1 MVDLHAH
8 VLPGIDD
15 GPPDLDATI
24 DLLRAVESDG
34 IDTITATP
42 HVRDDHP
49 DVVPSELAE
58 RVAEVQARAGAEG
71 IGVRVVPGGEVDL
84 AWAMAAD
91 DAALKLVSVGQGGTD
106 LLIETPYGEPPPTL
120 DDLLFSLAVKG
131 YRILLAHPER
141 GPAFQR
147 HPERLRALHDRG
159 VLMQVTAF
167 ALVSPG
173 RPSRSHRLA
182 TQLVRDGLATV
193 LASDAHAVTGGRP
206 AGLSGGARVA
216 AQLVGPERARW
227 LVDDAPR
234 AILAGVP
241 LPPAPDIV
249 ARRSG
254 RLAFWRR

>member
-15 GPPDLDATI
+15 GPPDLDAAVA
-24 DLLRAVESDG
+24 LLRAVEADG
-34 IDTITATP
+34 IETIAATP
-42 HVRDDHP
+42 HVREDHP
-49 DVVPSELAE
+49 DVVPAELAA
-58 RVAEVQARAGAEG
+58 RVAVLQARLDAEG

-84 AWAMAAD
+84 AWAMGAD
-91 DAALKLVSVGQGGTD
+91 DDALRLVSIGQRGSD
-106 LLIETPYGEPPPTL
+106 LLVETPYGEPPPTL

-182 TQLVRDGLATV
+182 VQLVRDGLATV
-193 LASDAHAVTGGRP
+193 LASDAHAVGGGRP
-206 AGLSGGARVA
+206 AGLSGGLDAAAR
-216 AQLVGPERARW
+216 LVGPDRARW
-227 LVDDAPR
+227 LVEDAPR
-234 AILAGVP
+234 AILASSP
-241 LPPAPDIV
+241 LPPAPEI
-249 ARRSG
+249 AGRRGG
-254 RLAFWRR
+254 RIAFWRR